1 MSIRHHLF
9 ASLLLICLMAFVA
22 GSASANELDDAERD
36 AFLQRLQTAQQ
47 DIRTVQARFT
57 ETRTISTLP
66 RPLVF
71 TGTLYVQ
78 RGDSLIFLR
87 YEKPTQHIL
96 RVQEGEVLFWV
107 QDSPTADVMQM
118 DDTSA
123 SGQAGSNPN
132 LFDWRPQ
139 DFSGAISREDDG
151 YHLVSAGGENGPQR
165 IEVVLDPEGLYATS
179 IRITPK
185 GGGATVIELHDVR
198 INEPLPDV
206 VIDFTL
212 PAGTEINEMNR
223 P

>member
-1 MSIRHHLF
+1 MMIRHHFF
-9 ASLLLICLMAFVA
+9 ASLLLVCLTTFLT
-22 GSASANELDDAERD
+22 GGASADELDAAERE
-36 AFLQRLQTAQQ
+36 AFLQRLQAAQQ
-47 DIRTVQARFT
+47 NIRTVQAEFT

-71 TGTLYVQ
+71 TGILYVQ

-96 RVQEGEVLFWV
+96 RVQEGDVLFWV
-107 QDSPTADVMQM
+107 QGSPTADRMRM
-118 DDTSA
+118 DSQGEA
-123 SGQAGSNPN
+123 GPGSNPN
-132 LFDWRPQ
+132 FFDWQPQ
-139 DFSGAISREDDG
+139 DFSGAISRKEDG

-165 IEVVLDPEGLYATS
+165 FEVVLDPEGLYATS

-198 INEPLPDV
+198 VNEPLPDSV
-206 VIDFTL
+206 TSFTL